1 MNKFLFYICK
11 DLGSPIFSLK
21 MEQRLLAFLK
31 AENISQTDF
40 ADRIGI
46 SRAAVSH
53 LLSGRNKPGC
63 DVISRIIHEFP
74 TLSAEWLIAGTGK
87 MYRDSSSDSPAVQQ
101 VIPSPAKQISKI
113 LVFYSDGTF
122 CEVK

>member
-1 MNKFLFYICK
+1 
-11 DLGSPIFSLK
+11 
-21 MEQRLLAFLK
+21 MEQRLLAFFK
-31 AENISQTDF
+31 AENISQSDF
-40 ADRIGI
+40 ADSIGI

-53 LLSGRNKPGC
+53 LLSGRNKPGF

-87 MYRDSSSDSPAVQQ
+87 MYRGGTTESPAAEQ
-101 VIPSPAKQISKI
+101 VTSYPTKQISKI

-122 CEVK
+122 TELK

>member
-1 MNKFLFYICK
+1 
-11 DLGSPIFSLK
+11 

-53 LLSGRNKPGC
+53 ILSGRNKPGF
-63 DVISRIIHEFP
+63 DIISNIVRQFP
-74 TLSAEWLIAGTGK
+74 ALSAEWLIAGTGK
-87 MYRDSSSDSPAVQQ
+87 MYRDSRDDSSDNQSVTPLPDKYITRIV
-101 VIPSPAKQISKI
+101 
-113 LVFYSDGTF
+113 VFYSDGTF
-122 CEVK
+122 SEVK

>member
-1 MNKFLFYICK
+1 
-11 DLGSPIFSLK
+11 

-53 LLSGRNKPGC
+53 LLSGRNKPGF

-122 CEVK
+122 TELK